1 MKIYKNEWEENV
13 KCIKIIND
21 VKRLQTYEALLIL
34 KTKPS
39 INYKLKNFKIPWG
52 CF

>member
-21 VKRLQTYEALLIL
+21 VKRLQTYEAMVIL
-34 KTKPS
+34 KQNHQL
-39 INYKLKNFKIPWG
+39 IDKLNNFQILWC